1 MDYKTMK
8 KILQEEPALHF
19 KDYIP
24 KVEEKRNKKNDS
36 KVVFEI

>member
-8 KILQEEPALHF
+8 NILHEEPALKF
-19 KDYIP
+19 KEYIP

-36 KVVFEI
+36 KVVM